1 MTAAPPEEQDLLH
14 WRISPRAFFWRCVA
28 LAVLTMLF
36 TLPLLIW
43 LDPITWLLASVLI
56 AVFYMWVFE
65 EFQIWYSNRNTVWRL
80 TNRALYINAPDTAE
94 PLVLPLTDI
103 RSIGKL
109 SLWSISLGLPDGQ
122 RITLPLVPTRA
133 ETKTRLAQAIEAA
146 T

>member
-56 AVFYMWVFE
+56 AACSIAKSD
-65 EFQIWYSNRNTVWRL
+65 IWETTKVNL
-80 TNRALYINAPDTAE
+80 PFIGALLALLLISTY
-94 PLVLPLTDI
+94 LPA
-103 RSIGKL
+103 
-109 SLWSISLGLPDGQ
+109 ISLLP
-122 RITLPLVPTRA
+122 V
-133 ETKTRLAQAIEAA
+133 RLIYGG
-146 T
+146 

>member
-56 AVFYMWVFE
+56 AVFYMWCL
-65 EFQIWYSNRNTVWRL
+65 RNSRSGS
-80 TNRALYINAPDTAE
+80 ATAI
-94 PLVLPLTDI
+94 P
-103 RSIGKL
+103 SG
-109 SLWSISLGLPDGQ
+109 G
-122 RITLPLVPTRA
+122 
-133 ETKTRLAQAIEAA
+133 
-146 T
+146 